1 MYKKMNT
8 VSGDQ
13 KSRNNSKNSK
23 QIITEDK

>member
-8 VSGDQ
+8 ISGDQ
-13 KSRNNSKNSK
+13 KSRNNSNNSK